1 MGPFFHN
8 LRLRTKIIATVT
20 VVMISVLAVSTYIG
34 HFFIQL
40 PVEEDQYHR
49 AVELTFSNSDRF
61 ARRGIFRDPASLAQE
76 FQIIQRDHQDVLA
89 IAVYTHG
96 PRQEHSLVLATPPV
110 SPLLELDA
118 QPMVRQMFEYDNP
131 FEGVQSIE
139 TGSGKSLSW
148 IVSAEIIEGGHP
160 VGCLNLKVSKY
171 GINVV
176 SRQMI
181 KYNVAV
187 LLLAILAIVALLSL
201 LFSRL
206 VNKPIER
213 LLEAMEQAEA
223 GALNTRVDVHRDD
236 ELGTIASRFN
246 RMMDRVTALN
256 EELSTRVA
264 EATEELRE
272 RNIELTRINEE
283 LFETQRMLARSER
296 LAIAGQLAASL
307 AHEIGT
313 PLNAISGHVQLLTKT
328 LAPEDEAARKRLKII
343 ETQIDH
349 IVRVVKDLL
358 ASTRDITLSQTP
370 ADLTQFLEEI
380 LLFATPTLDMK
391 GIHVETAFDRTLPRD
406 RQQDGFCEHVRACAE
421 AVGRVAGGDTR
432 RSGASD
438 ETGGGAEPGDR
449 GRGGGVRR
457 GGGCVGTR
465 RRRQSGG
472 DRVGGKHRFGEVRG
486 VGEVRGK
493 PIGKPPSQ
501 QSPFMVHLNSLVVR
515 GCKINT
521 LTDNCGVGYCG
532 GKSLVQSAPSEPDP
546 GKPYGPGGHYGHR
559 HPEQLVLNALK
570 GVKVRVVRVV
580 VVQAEP
586 IAMQRNA
593 AENPCGN

>member
-1 MGPFFHN
+1 MGSLFHN

-20 VVMISVLAVSTYIG
+20 VVIISVLAVSTYIG

-49 AVELTFSNSDRF
+49 AVELAFSNSDRF
-61 ARRGIFRDPASLAQE
+61 ARRGIFPDPALLAQE
-76 FQIIQRDHQDVLA
+76 FQIIQRDHQDVLD
-89 IAVYTHG
+89 IAVYAHG
-96 PRQEHSLVLATPPV
+96 ARHAHSLVLAT
-110 SPLLELDA
+110 SPGDPLMELDA
-118 QPMVRQMFEYDNP
+118 QPMVRQMFEYDSP
-131 FEGVQSIE
+131 FEGLQSIE
-139 TGSGKSLSW
+139 TGSGKGLCW
-148 IVSAEIIEGGHP
+148 IVSSEIIEGGHP
-160 VGCLNLKVSKY
+160 VGCLNLKVSKS

-236 ELGTIASRFN
+236 ELGIIASRFN
-246 RMMDRVTALN
+246 RMMDQVTALN

-264 EATEELRE
+264 EATQELRE
-272 RNIELTRINEE
+272 RNVELTRINEE

-328 LAPEDEAARKRLKII
+328 LGPKDEAARKRLKII

-358 ASTRDITLSQTP
+358 ASTRDITLAPTP
-370 ADLTQFLEEI
+370 ADLNQFLEEF

-391 GIHVETAFDRTLPRD
+391 GIQVETALDHTLPRVLFD
-406 RQQDGFCEHVRACAE
+406 ALRLQQVFLNLINNSIDAMPNGGTLRLRSYLSRSSRGE
-421 AVGRVAGGDTR
+421 GVAGIEY
-432 RSGASD
+432 SD
-438 ETGGGAEPGDR
+438 TGGGIPKENLSRIFEPTFTTKRIGSGAGFGLAISRQIMKAHGGTISAESPEGGGARFILELPLAVAEPTYAESLEH
-449 GRGGGVRR
+449 
-457 GGGCVGTR
+457 TR
-465 RRRQSGG
+465 R
-472 DRVGGKHRFGEVRG
+472 
-486 VGEVRGK
+486 
-493 PIGKPPSQ
+493 
-501 QSPFMVHLNSLVVR
+501 
-515 GCKINT
+515 
-521 LTDNCGVGYCG
+521 
-532 GKSLVQSAPSEPDP
+532 
-546 GKPYGPGGHYGHR
+546 
-559 HPEQLVLNALK
+559 
-570 GVKVRVVRVV
+570 
-580 VVQAEP
+580 
-586 IAMQRNA
+586 
-593 AENPCGN
+593 

>member
-1 MGPFFHN
+1 MEPLFKN
-8 LRLRTKIIATVT
+8 LRLRTKIIAMVT

-49 AVELTFSNSDRF
+49 AVELAVSNSDRF
-61 ARRGIFRDPASLAQE
+61 ARRGISRDATSLAQE
-76 FQIIQRDHQDVLA
+76 FQIIQRDHEDVLA
-89 IAVYTHG
+89 IAVYAHG
-96 PRQEHSLVLATPPV
+96 PRQQHSLVLSTTQV

-139 TGSGKSLSW
+139 TGSGKGLSW
-148 IVSAEIIEGGHP
+148 IVSAEIIEGGRT

-176 SRQMI
+176 SRKLI

-223 GALNTRVDVHRDD
+223 GVLNTRVDVRRDD
-236 ELGTIASRFN
+236 ELGTIASQFN
-246 RMMDRVTALN
+246 HMMDRVTALN
-256 EELSTRVA
+256 EGLSTRVA
-264 EATEELRE
+264 EATEELRD
-272 RNIELTRINEE
+272 RNTELTRINEE

-328 LAPEDEAARKRLKII
+328 LAPADEAARKRLKII
-343 ETQIDH
+343 ETQIDN

-358 ASTRDITLSQTP
+358 ASTRDITLSQAP
-370 ADLTQFLEEI
+370 ADLNQFLEEI
-380 LLFATPTLDMK
+380 LLFAKPTLDIK
-391 GIHVETAFDRTLPRD
+391 GIHVETAFDRTLPLVLFDALRL
-406 RQQDGFCEHVRACAE
+406 QQVFLNLINNSIDAMPSGGTLSLRTFLFHPLNSED
-421 AVGRVAGGDTR
+421 VAGIEF
-432 RSGASD
+432 SD
-438 ETGGGAEPGDR
+438 TGGGISEENLPRVFEPTFTTKRIGSGAGLGLAISKQIMKAHGGTISAESPE
-449 GRGGGVRR
+449 GGGVRFIL
-457 GGGCVGTR
+457 GLPLAVTEPTYAESLEHSR
-465 RRRQSGG
+465 R
-472 DRVGGKHRFGEVRG
+472 
-486 VGEVRGK
+486 
-493 PIGKPPSQ
+493 
-501 QSPFMVHLNSLVVR
+501 
-515 GCKINT
+515 
-521 LTDNCGVGYCG
+521 
-532 GKSLVQSAPSEPDP
+532 
-546 GKPYGPGGHYGHR
+546 
-559 HPEQLVLNALK
+559 
-570 GVKVRVVRVV
+570 
-580 VVQAEP
+580 
-586 IAMQRNA
+586 
-593 AENPCGN
+593 

>member
-391 GIHVETAFDRTLPRD
+391 GIHVETAFDRTLPRVLFD
-406 RQQDGFCEHVRACAE
+406 ALRLQQVFLNLINNSIDAMPNGGTLRLRTFLSRNSKGE
-421 AVGRVAGGDTR
+421 GVAGIEY
-432 RSGASD
+432 SD
-438 ETGGGAEPGDR
+438 TGGGITKENLSRIFEPTFTTKRIGSGAGFGLAISKQIMKAHGGTISAESPEGGGARFILELPLAVAEPTYAESLEHS
-449 GRGGGVRR
+449 RR
-457 GGGCVGTR
+457 
-465 RRRQSGG
+465 
-472 DRVGGKHRFGEVRG
+472 
-486 VGEVRGK
+486 
-493 PIGKPPSQ
+493 
-501 QSPFMVHLNSLVVR
+501 
-515 GCKINT
+515 
-521 LTDNCGVGYCG
+521 
-532 GKSLVQSAPSEPDP
+532 
-546 GKPYGPGGHYGHR
+546 
-559 HPEQLVLNALK
+559 
-570 GVKVRVVRVV
+570 
-580 VVQAEP
+580 
-586 IAMQRNA
+586 
-593 AENPCGN
+593 